1 MSHVWAD
8 NHRCDLN
15 TSSATEAQH
24 VLDPKAKCLTCPSV
38 NLVSTTNNNNDLKKT
53 HQAFM
58 CHSVIWC
65 KWNIA
70 EWKKKHR
77 RKEKYLRKTHL
88 LTEHCVS
95 KQGNTGETDV
105 EQNYACLRS
114 QLTIRVVLQINK
126 ERIKFL
132 KCPWHSTT

>member
-8 NHRCDLN
+8 NHRCDLK

-70 EWKKKHR
+70 EWKKKN
-77 RKEKYLRKTHL
+77 
-88 LTEHCVS
+88 TEG
-95 KQGNTGETDV
+95 KKN
-105 EQNYACLRS
+105 
-114 QLTIRVVLQINK
+114 I
-126 ERIKFL
+126 
-132 KCPWHSTT
+132 